1 MQRNLAET
9 VMGAVV
15 LIVAGLFLYF
25 FITTAQIQTVQGY
38 SVSAR
43 FGNIGG
49 LQAGSDVRIS
59 GIAVG
64 SVLDRSID
72 PETYEAVVSLSIRPD
87 VKIPEDSVVGI
98 GSGGFIGGGHVT
110 IQPGKSAKFI
120 GNGSE
125 LTSSVDYKSLEEQVG
140 EVIFLATGGDTS
152 N

>member
-1 MQRNLAET
+1 MQKNLAET

-15 LIVAGLFLYF
+15 LIVACLFLYF

-38 SVSAR
+38 SISAR

-49 LQAGSDVRIS
+49 LQVGSDVRIS

-72 PETYEAVVSLSIRPD
+72 PKTYEAVVSHSIRPD

-98 GSGGFIGGGHVT
+98 GSGGFIGGAHIT

-120 GNGSE
+120 GGGSE
-125 LTSSVDYKSLEEQVG
+125 LTNSVDYKSLEEQVG

>member
-1 MQRNLAET
+1 MRKNLAET
-9 VMGAVV
+9 VMGAIV

-38 SVSAR
+38 SISAR

-49 LQAGSDVRIS
+49 LQVGSDVRIS

-72 PETYEAVVSLSIRPD
+72 PKTYEAVVSLSIRPD

-98 GSGGFIGGGHVT
+98 GSGGFIGGAHIT

-120 GNGSE
+120 GGGSE
-125 LTSSVDYKSLEEQVG
+125 LTNSVDYKSLEEQVG
-140 EVIFLATGGDTS
+140 EVIFWPPAETL

>member
-1 MQRNLAET
+1 MHRSLAET

-15 LIVAGLFLYF
+15 LIVAGVFLYF

-38 SVSAR
+38 TVSAR

-64 SVLDRSID
+64 SVRDRSID

-87 VKIPEDSVVGI
+87 VKIPEDSSVGI
-98 GSGGFIGGGHVT
+98 GSGGFIGGVHVT

-120 GNGSE
+120 RGGSE
-125 LTSSVDYKSLEEQVG
+125 LTRSVDYKSLEEQVG
-140 EVIFLATGGDTS
+140 EVIFLATGGDAP

>member
-1 MQRNLAET
+1 MQRNSAET

-72 PETYEAVVSLSIRPD
+72 PETYEAVVTLSIRPD
-87 VKIPEDSVVGI
+87 VKIPEDSIVGI
-98 GSGGFIGGGHVT
+98 GSGGFIGGAHVT
-110 IQPGKSAKFI
+110 IQPGQSAKFI
-120 GNGSE
+120 GGGRE
-125 LTSSVDYKSLEEQVG
+125 LASSVDYKSLEEQVG